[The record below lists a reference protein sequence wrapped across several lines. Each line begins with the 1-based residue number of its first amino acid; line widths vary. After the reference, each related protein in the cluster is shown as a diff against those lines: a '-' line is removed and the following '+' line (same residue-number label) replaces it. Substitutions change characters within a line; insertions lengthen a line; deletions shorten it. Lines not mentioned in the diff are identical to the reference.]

1 MAKVVPG
8 ATRNEA
14 DSVRAPVKMGSG
26 VLEPLRIIGLYGLL
40 VLGALILLFPLFFSL
55 SLALQ
60 GPTLAPTLIPNFA
73 DLDWGVFGAAFQQ
86 ESLLG
91 RWVVNSFV
99 VALAVT
105 VGQLVTSSLAAYA
118 LATLS
123 FPGKAFFFFV
133 FLGTLM
139 IPWETTIVPNYLTV
153 VNLGWKDSYQGL
165 ITPFLASGFGIFLLR
180 QYFLTIPRDLYEAA
194 VLDGCSRARYL
205 WSILLPLSR
214 PALGTLAVYT
224 FLNTY
229 NQYYWPLLVTDSP
242 EWRTTQVGI
251 TAFRSSEVALYNL
264 QMAGTLIVML
274 PTLLLLVL
282 GQRQLVR
289 GLTAGALKG

>member
-1 MAKVVPG
+1 VSALAAPAPG
-8 ATRNEA
+8 AERNTA
-14 DSVRAPVKMGSG
+14 QRLVDTGQKLLHY
-26 VLEPLRIIGLYGLL
+26 VLLIAA
-40 VLGALILLFPLFFSL
+40 ALILLFPLFFSL

-60 GPTLAPTLIPNFA
+60 GPTLAPSLIPDFNN
-73 DLDWGVFGAAFQQ
+73 LDWGVFNTAFQQ
-86 ESLLG
+86 EPLLG
-91 RWVVNSFV
+91 RWILNSFV
-99 VALAVT
+99 VALVVT
-105 VGQLVTSSLAAYA
+105 IGQLFTSALAAYA
-118 LATLS
+118 LATLT
-123 FPGKAFFFFV
+123 FPGKTLFFFI

-139 IPWETTIVPNYLTV
+139 IPWEATIVPNYLTV
-153 VNLGWKDSYQGL
+153 VQLGWKDSYQGL
-165 ITPFLASGFGIFLLR
+165 IAPFLASGFGIFLLR

-194 VLDGCSRARYL
+194 VIDGCGRLRYL

-214 PALGTLAVYT
+214 PALGTLAVYA

-251 TAFRSSEVALYNL
+251 TAFRSTEVALYNL
-264 QMAGTLIVML
+264 QMAGTLIVMV

-289 GLTAGALKG
+289 GLTSGALKG

>member
-1 MAKVVPG
+1 MLARLAG
-8 ATRNEA
+8 TYA
-14 DSVRAPVKMGSG
+14 
-26 VLEPLRIIGLYGLL
+26 LL
-40 VLGALILLFPLFFSL
+40 IAAALILLFPLFFSL

-60 GPTLAPTLIPNFA
+60 GPTLAPSLIPNFSR
-73 DLDWGVFGAAFQQ
+73 LDWGVFAEAFRQ
-86 ESLLG
+86 EENLG
-91 RWVVNSFV
+91 RWVLNSFV
-99 VALAVT
+99 VSLAVT
-105 VGQLVTSSLAAYA
+105 LGQLITSALAGYA
-118 LATLS
+118 LAMLS
-123 FPGKAFFFFV
+123 FPGKTFFFFV

-139 IPWETTIVPNYLTV
+139 IPWEATIVPNYLTV

-165 ITPFLASGFGIFLLR
+165 IAPFLASGFGIFLLR

-194 VLDGCSRARYL
+194 VVDGCGRTRYL
-205 WSILLPLSR
+205 LSILLPLSR
-214 PALGTLAVYT
+214 PALGTLAVYA

-264 QMAGTLIVML
+264 QMAGTLIVMI